1 MKRCFVRLCFGDAG
15 YCDRLNL
22 YGGCREV
29 VQTRPSNLLS
39 LARSCKVK
47 LLFQGS
53 LELSHQRNDASSG
66 SPHANAKED
75 RRPSMIFS
83 SQGKTATAQWRLL
96 SIPGFPREC
105 PNAGPCQ
112 SHVSHCFDLPR
123 AAIPCH
129 HTLPYLSF
137 FRLCKGTLRLPSP
150 KQLSWTPEATSH
162 SCFEI
167 TTPHGQY
174 NPLAN

>member
-1 MKRCFVRLCFGDAG
+1 MKRCFVRLCFGDPG

-96 SIPGFPREC
+96 SILSGWLAFLASAPMPVRASPMFRIVSTC
-105 PNAGPCQ
+105 
-112 SHVSHCFDLPR
+112 HVP
-123 AAIPCH
+123 
-129 HTLPYLSF
+129 PYLATIHCHTFLSSF
-137 FRLCKGTLRLPSP
+137 VCVKV
-150 KQLSWTPEATSH
+150 H
-162 SCFEI
+162 
-167 TTPHGQY
+167 
-174 NPLAN
+174 